1 MSPRG
6 GSPAGRVV
14 AGVSPTQRPH
24 TQQERRDTGP
34 LTPKGRERRGEILRA
49 ARKVFE
55 ERGFLDTRVADIV
68 AAAGVAQGTFYSYFD
83 SKEAVFAE
91 VAQQVVETMM
101 EGLHTEFVPDLDPV
115 ERIRRAM
122 ARFVEAFRP
131 NAVMIG
137 LIEQVGTF
145 TPEMRRLRL
154 ALRQSFVD
162 RSARGI
168 RRMQADGVADPGLD
182 PVMLAEVLGAMVDQT
197 CYIWFFLGKEFD
209 SHAVVETLT
218 TVWAGGIGIG
228 RAVEPQ

>member
-6 GSPAGRVV
+6 GSPVGRVV
-14 AGVSPTQRPH
+14 AGTSASQR
-24 TQQERRDTGP
+24 ERRDVGP
-34 LTPKGRERRGEILRA
+34 LTPKGRERRSEILRA

-55 ERGFLDTRVADIV
+55 ERGFLETRVADIV

-101 EGLHTEFVPDLDPV
+101 GELHTEFVPDIEPV

-122 ARFVEAFRP
+122 VRFIEAFRT
-131 NAVMIG
+131 NAVMMG

-145 TPEMRRLRL
+145 TPDMRGLRL

-168 RRMQADGVADPGLD
+168 ARMQADGIADAALD
-182 PVMLAEVLGAMVDQT
+182 PVLLAEVLGAMVDQT

-209 SHAVVETLT
+209 SPAVVESLT
-218 TVWAGGIGIG
+218 TVWARGIGI
-228 RAVEPQ
+228 ADT

>member
-6 GSPAGRVV
+6 GSTAGRVV
-14 AGVSPTQRPH
+14 AGVSPSQR
-24 TQQERRDTGP
+24 ERRNAGP
-34 LTPKGRERRGEILRA
+34 LTPKGRERRSEILRA

-68 AAAGVAQGTFYSYFD
+68 AAAGVAQGTFYSYFN

-91 VAQQVVETMM
+91 VAQQVVESMM
-101 EGLHTEFVPDLDPV
+101 EGLHTDFVPDIDPV

-122 ARFVEAFRP
+122 VRFVEGFRP

-145 TPEMRRLRL
+145 TPEMRGLRL

-168 RRMQADGVADPGLD
+168 RRMQADGTADPNQD
-182 PVMLAEVLGAMVDQT
+182 PVLLAEVLGAMVDQT
-197 CYIWFFLGKEFD
+197 CYLWFFLGKEFD
-209 SHAVVETLT
+209 SHAVVESLT
-218 TVWAGGIGIG
+218 TVWARGIGVTG
-228 RAVEPQ
+228 A

>member
-14 AGVSPTQRPH
+14 AGASASQR
-24 TQQERRDTGP
+24 ERRDAGP
-34 LTPKGRERRGEILRA
+34 LTPKGRERRSEILRV

-101 EGLHTEFVPDLDPV
+101 GELHTDFVPDIDPV

-122 ARFVEAFRP
+122 VRFIEAFRV
-131 NAVMIG
+131 NAVMMG

-145 TPEMRRLRL
+145 TPEMRGLRL
-154 ALRQSFVD
+154 ALRESFVD

-168 RRMQADGVADPGLD
+168 RRMQADGIADENLD
-182 PVMLAEVLGAMVDQT
+182 PVLLAEVLGAMVDQT

-209 SHAVVETLT
+209 AQAVVESLT
-218 TVWAGGIGIG
+218 TVWARGIGIAG
-228 RAVEPQ
+228 A